1 MKFPELTKCEKM
13 VMKCI
18 WRAEKDINAAEIRK
32 ALKEKYQKDYAPTT
46 ISTFLFHLT
55 KKGYVENYRCG
66 VAYFY
71 KPRIEEK
78 DYIIFEMQ
86 EFLDFWMD
94 GSKKEW
100 SAMTEKLNGKRIE
113 RK

>member
-1 MKFPELTKCEKM
+1 MVVFMKFPELTKCEKM

-55 KKGYVENYRCG
+55 KK
-66 VAYFY
+66 AMW
-71 KPRIEEK
+71 K
-78 DYIIFEMQ
+78 IIAAVLLIFINQ
-86 EFLDFWMD
+86 
-94 GSKKEW
+94 G
-100 SAMTEKLNGKRIE
+100 
-113 RK
+113 